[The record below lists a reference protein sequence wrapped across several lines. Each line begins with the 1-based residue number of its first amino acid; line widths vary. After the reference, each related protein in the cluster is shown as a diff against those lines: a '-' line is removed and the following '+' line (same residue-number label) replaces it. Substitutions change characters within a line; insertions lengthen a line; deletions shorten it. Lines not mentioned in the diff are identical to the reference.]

1 MSKQEDKEAT
11 EQMSKSKSTSEYTPA
26 KQTPGSADRNAAIEA
41 FLDRYA
47 DVPDRDLLA
56 EMMITVARLARDGC
70 GRGELK
76 ILNSA
81 LKELRYAFKVFAPYS
96 DIRKV
101 TIFGSART
109 AEQEPAY
116 QAAAKFASH
125 LSQKNWMVITGAGGG
140 IMHAGHG
147 GAGRKKSFG
156 VAIRLPFEQTANK
169 VIAKDPKLVTV

>member
-1 MSKQEDKEAT
+1 MTIPKTKLTDQRRKVEARM
-11 EQMSKSKSTSEYTPA
+11 EAIRGFLESFAPSEN
-26 KQTPGSADRNAAIEA
+26 Q
-41 FLDRYA
+41 
-47 DVPDRDLLA
+47 DLLA
-56 EMMITVARLARDGC
+56 EMVVTVCRLARDGC

-81 LKELRYAFKVFAPYS
+81 LKELRYAFKIFEPYS

-125 LSQKNWMVITGAGGG
+125 LSQKNWMVITGAKISSRLTLISGVVLPRTV
-140 IMHAGHG
+140 
-147 GAGRKKSFG
+147 GRNIVPSH
-156 VAIRLPFEQTANK
+156 
-169 VIAKDPKLVTV
+169 